1 MKRRARAT
9 SDEDSSGIRPYWRGH
24 LRLALV
30 SCPIRLIPALTDQD
44 TIRFH
49 KINRETGNRLKQQM
63 VDSDTGDVVERDET
77 VLGYELERGQYVTVE
92 PGEIDALKIE
102 SSDVIT
108 IERVV
113 SETAID
119 WLYWDTPYLAEP
131 DSKSG
136 RDIFATIRDA
146 LAQKKLMG
154 LGRAV
159 IARRERPILIQ
170 PRDKGLIL
178 TTLRDPDEVRLPED
192 RFKQIPDIKVDSK
205 NLSMAEMLM
214 ERMKGKF
221 DLDMFDDRY
230 QDALRALI
238 EAKAKGKKLP
248 APKVSRQPSN
258 VVNLFD
264 ALKAS
269 LADGS
274 GAKSMPKRKAAS
286 RAAPS
291 RTASS
296 RATSSRAKTA
306 QRKRA

>member
-1 MKRRARAT
+1 MKRPTRRT
-9 SDEDSSGIRPYWRGH
+9 SKTKDEDGSGIRPYWRGH

-30 SCPIRLIPALTDQD
+30 SCPIRLIPALTDRE

-63 VDSDTGDVVERDET
+63 IDSDTGDVVERDET
-77 VLGYELERGQYVTVE
+77 IMGYEMERGHYVTVE

-131 DSKSG
+131 DAKSG
-136 RDIFATIRDA
+136 SDIFATIRDA
-146 LAQKKLMG
+146 FAEKKLMG
-154 LGRAV
+154 IGRAV

-170 PRDKGLIL
+170 PRDKGMIL

-192 RFKQIPDIKVDSK
+192 RFREIPDIKVDDK

-221 DLDMFDDRY
+221 DLEMFEDRY

-238 EAKAKGKKLP
+238 EAKAKGKRLP
-248 APKVSRQPSN
+248 APKVSKQPSN

-274 GAKSMPKRKAAS
+274 GAKRPVARKASAS
-286 RAAPS
+286 RTSGS
-291 RTASS
+291 RT
-296 RATSSRAKTA
+296 KTA

>member
-1 MKRRARAT
+1 MARRATKRK
-9 SDEDSSGIRPYWRGH
+9 DDGVEREGSGLRPYWRGH

-30 SCPIRLIPALTDQD
+30 SCPIRLIPALTDRE

-63 VDSDTGDVVERDET
+63 IDSDTGDVVERDET
-77 VLGYELERGQYVTVE
+77 VMGYEIERGHYVTVE
-92 PGEIDALKIE
+92 PEEINALKIE

-113 SETAID
+113 GDRAID

-146 LAQKKLMG
+146 FAEKKMMG

-159 IARRERPILIQ
+159 IGRRERPILVQ

-178 TTLRDPDEVRLPED
+178 TTLRDPDEVREPEKLFRD
-192 RFKQIPDIKVDSK
+192 IPDVKVDSK
-205 NLSMAEMLM
+205 NLSMAEMLID
-214 ERMKGKF
+214 RMKGPF
-221 DLDMFDDRY
+221 DLDMFEDRY
-230 QDALRALI
+230 QDALRELI
-238 EAKAKGKKLP
+238 EAKAKGKRLP
-248 APKVSRQPSN
+248 APKAAKEPSN

-269 LADGS
+269 LAGDDG
-274 GAKSMPKRKAAS
+274 GKPAAKPK
-286 RAAPS
+286 P
-291 RTASS
+291 
-296 RATSSRAKTA
+296 RAKASGRRSA